1 MLGGR
6 CQISGFTVLLLN
18 TVLACYGG
26 LWLRMVDGQSVCGVR
41 QTKNESVVDGEQIGP
56 GEWPWH
62 VGVYWWKGSKLNP
75 PDRVCEGALVDREGW
90 VLTAANCLKSVGG
103 DLLDMKGMIVHV
115 GLVALQQN
123 TEKSRRFHVE
133 NVVLNDEL
141 DLALIRL
148 KVYDEWEGMP
158 ICMTDGVENFDKIY
172 GKSVYVL
179 QQSHRHRLGGFEIVK
194 LQLEREV
201 VCYGS
206 TLAVKARSVSDS
218 NIRLKTKDTKYH
230 STGRGT
236 PLYVKSPGGWTLL
249 GISNKIQT
257 SIPGTLCQPGDY
269 ESFLNVNLAP
279 VSVWFSNERDND
291 GIESVETSTE

>member
-6 CQISGFTVLLLN
+6 CRMSRFTVLLLN
-18 TVLACYGG
+18 TILASCGG
-26 LWLRMVDGQSVCGVR
+26 LWLRMVDGQSVCGIR

-90 VLTAANCLKSVGG
+90 ILTASNCLKSSEG

-115 GLVALQQN
+115 GL
-123 TEKSRRFHVE
+123 
-133 NVVLNDEL
+133 L

-158 ICMTDGVENFDKIY
+158 ICMTDGVEDFEKIY
-172 GKSVYVL
+172 GRSVYVL

-201 VCYGS
+201 VCYGPN
-206 TLAVKARSVSDS
+206 LAVKARSVSDS
-218 NIRLKTKDTKYH
+218 NIKLKTKDTKYH
-230 STGRGT
+230 STARGT

-257 SIPGTLCQPGDY
+257 AIPGTLCQPGDY

-279 VSVWFSNERDND
+279 VSVWFSNEREND